1 MLKPQP
7 LGPIPEETLNL
18 GHTLLDED
26 NLYRKIGDEY
36 AELIKD
42 EDFASMYSNT
52 GQAAYS
58 PARLS
63 LVTVLRAMEHLSD
76 RVALRM
82 VRTRIDWKYALHLPL
97 EDDGFDASVLSEF
110 RSRLVNNQAERKFFD
125 ALLEKLKEIRNAQ
138 RTRLTTH
145 RCLDDRG
152 RDTRAESSRT
162 GDGDDASGDRLAGE
176 VRSEVGEAATDLPV
190 NADFEAGFAD
200 QPEGVAANVSLAV
213 ETGVAGLSIEDRTGK
228 ELYPLPLA
236 IARIR
241 AAREAISK
249 SGHDVLLIGR
259 TEGLLIGKTNLD
271 EAIERLVAYSD
282 AGADVLYAPDAKEL
296 ADIKAIVDA
305 VAPEPVNVLLLG
317 SDMNIAD
324 LAAAGVRRIRV
335 GSAFA
340 RAAWAGFEE
349 AARSVRD
356 EGRLPAA
363 KG

>member
-110 RSRLVNNQAERKFFD
+110 RSRLVNNQAEQKW
-125 ALLEKLKEIRNAQ
+125 IP
-138 RTRLTTH
+138 
-145 RCLDDRG
+145 
-152 RDTRAESSRT
+152 SR
-162 GDGDDASGDRLAGE
+162 
-176 VRSEVGEAATDLPV
+176 VAT
-190 NADFEAGFAD
+190 
-200 QPEGVAANVSLAV
+200 
-213 ETGVAGLSIEDRTGK
+213 
-228 ELYPLPLA
+228 
-236 IARIR
+236 
-241 AAREAISK
+241 
-249 SGHDVLLIGR
+249 
-259 TEGLLIGKTNLD
+259 
-271 EAIERLVAYSD
+271 IERSLQAILFKLAKLNRRYATRG
-282 AGADVLYAPDAKEL
+282 AGDP
-296 ADIKAIVDA
+296 
-305 VAPEPVNVLLLG
+305 PNWP
-317 SDMNIAD
+317 
-324 LAAAGVRRIRV
+324 
-335 GSAFA
+335 
-340 RAAWAGFEE
+340 
-349 AARSVRD
+349 
-356 EGRLPAA
+356 
-363 KG
+363 